1 MLKPSAGETITLH
14 ANKPQEQDRSKFM
27 DKALRQEMGVIEQ
40 TSLLEWLTDK
50 YKDFVA
56 TLEIVSDRSAEG
68 PQFAQGF

>member
-1 MLKPSAGETITLH
+1 
-14 ANKPQEQDRSKFM
+14 M